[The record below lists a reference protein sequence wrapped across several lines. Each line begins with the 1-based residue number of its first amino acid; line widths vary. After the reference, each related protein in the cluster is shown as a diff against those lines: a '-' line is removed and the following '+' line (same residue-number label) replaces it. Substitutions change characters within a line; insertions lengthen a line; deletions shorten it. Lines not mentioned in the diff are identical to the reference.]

1 MKAKAIEML
10 ESAVLA
16 GELRY
21 YQQTGSTAYV
31 TQYEDG
37 SMEIVLSAGT
47 NRKILASAKWDD
59 HRGNPAWTIRD
70 GDEEVAVII
79 STNAN
84 GTVIDD
90 GVYYVP

>member
-1 MKAKAIEML
+1 MKAVEML
-10 ESAVLA
+10 EKAILA

-31 TQYEDG
+31 AQYEDG

-70 GDEEVAVII
+70 DNGEIAVVI
-79 STNAN
+79 STEVD
-84 GTVIDD
+84 GTAIED

>member
-31 TQYEDG
+31 AQYEDG
-37 SMEIVLSAGT
+37 SMEIVLSAGAS
-47 NRKILASAKWDD
+47 LEVVASAKWED
-59 HRGNPAWTIRD
+59 HLGNPAWTIRD
-70 GDEEVAVII
+70 ENEEIAAIV
-79 STNAN
+79 STEVD
-84 GTVIDD
+84 GTAIED